1 MPKEPDQPKNSQ
13 NHGWGY
19 KLACVLLLLSIVLYA
34 TSLTMNVARVEGRVK
49 INNDGVTEMVDGV
62 VSNIAKK
69 LDLSKLINTQLRDEL
84 PLDQVSDE
92 ITGLIREYVWKLK
105 KQASS
110 EGALAAAAADQIDLG
125 NISRTMNKEVKAR
138 AANLLE
144 SAIPEEGIEL
154 SNLKLPDLEVPDM
167 KVPDPEPEVREI
179 KLLATIRDLYQ
190 GTKTSKP
197 DAFLA
202 TCILLFTIFFPISK
216 FLALGW
222 ILLPASR
229 NKVQVL
235 DWLKTWGQWSMGDV
249 FVIAFMVTFMK
260 LNTSVVSA
268 SKLADIY
275 VHVDVL
281 NGMYVF
287 GTAIILSMIASMLVT
302 HHVRESAPTPEN
314 A

>member
-1 MPKEPDQPKNSQ
+1 MPKETDQPKNSQ

-19 KLACVLLLLSIVLYA
+19 KLACVLLLLSIALYA

-49 INNDGVTEMVDGV
+49 INNDGVTEMVDEV
-62 VSNIAKK
+62 VSRMAKE

-144 SAIPEEGIEL
+144 SAIPKEGIEL

-179 KLLATIRDLYQ
+179 KLLSTIRDLYQ
-190 GTKTSKP
+190 GTQTSEP
-197 DAFLA
+197 DVFLA

-222 ILLPASR
+222 ILLPASQ
-229 NKVQVL
+229 NKAQVL

-260 LNTSVVSA
+260 LNTSVVST

-287 GTAIILSMIASMLVT
+287 GTAIILGMIASMLIT
-302 HHVRESAPTPEN
+302 HHVKEATSTPET

>member
-19 KLACVLLLLSIVLYA
+19 KLACVLLLLSIILYA
-34 TSLTMNVARVEGRVK
+34 TSLTMNVARVGGRVRM
-49 INNDGVTEMVDGV
+49 NNDGVTEMVDEA
-62 VSNIAKK
+62 VSRMAKE

-144 SAIPEEGIEL
+144 SAIPKEGIEL

-179 KLLATIRDLYQ
+179 KLLSAIRDLYQ
-190 GTKTSKP
+190 GTQTSEP
-197 DAFLA
+197 DIFLA

-222 ILLPASR
+222 ILLPASQ
-229 NKVQVL
+229 NKAQVL

-260 LNTSVVSA
+260 LNTSVVST

-275 VHVDVL
+275 VNVDVL

-287 GTAIILSMIASMLVT
+287 GTAIILGMIASMLIT
-302 HHVRESAPTPEN
+302 HHVEEATSTPET